1 MSLEKLPRGPFFG
14 SYNIS
19 SFLASFASLV
29 THNENSREHEVA
41 FQHHVRNQIAMF
53 YVLGE

>member
-41 FQHHVRNQIAMF
+41 FQHHVRYQIAMF